1 MSEAAILCWVVVWV
15 NEGCGMEPNDEEE
28 EAEAATAPEEK
39 EGPTMKEVE
48 LRVVRDNRNTVL
60 SLLIRDD
67 GRRNS
72 IADIEISTAMDDARC
87 IVVSTANLK
96 KPKRQKKI
104 QIETM
109 WPFC

>member
-1 MSEAAILCWVVVWV
+1 MSEAAILCWVVWVGV
-15 NEGCGMEPNDEEE
+15 NEGCGMEPNDEDEDE
-28 EAEAATAPEEK
+28 EAAAATAPEEK

-72 IADIEISTAMDDARC
+72 IADIGRNFHC
-87 IVVSTANLK
+87 Y
-96 KPKRQKKI
+96 
-104 QIETM
+104 
-109 WPFC
+109 

>member
-1 MSEAAILCWVVVWV
+1 
-15 NEGCGMEPNDEEE
+15 MEPNDEEE
-28 EAEAATAPEEK
+28 EEAAAAAPEET

-72 IADIEISTAMDDARC
+72 IADIEISTAMDDVASLCQRPISKSQKGKKRSRSKPCGPFARE
-87 IVVSTANLK
+87 S
-96 KPKRQKKI
+96 Q
-104 QIETM
+104 
-109 WPFC
+109 